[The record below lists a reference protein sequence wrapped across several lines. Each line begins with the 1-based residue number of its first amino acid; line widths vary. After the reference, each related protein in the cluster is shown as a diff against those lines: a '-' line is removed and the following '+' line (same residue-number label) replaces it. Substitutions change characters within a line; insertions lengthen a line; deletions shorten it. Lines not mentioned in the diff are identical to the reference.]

1 MPDLSVSGD
10 NFDLV
15 VVDPH
20 DPTTTSET
28 RSANAI
34 AEPPPDGYQ
43 PCRRKISLITK
54 INSCTQSKNEQESE
68 ASNLNIT
75 RRWSSESQRTARIC
89 ACSGVAK
96 ARCKTKLKS
105 ESKRGVYLN
114 RGEKG
119 AQPLAPSGEGRVAS
133 REGEGARLPLLAP
146 NPRSPSW
153 AVMLGRLLCILG
165 LQSSTARRSLIPSHG
180 PE

>member
-1 MPDLSVSGD
+1 MVQKPSLVNQLSPLRFLDDRGGVPDLSVSGD

-34 AEPPPDGYQ
+34 AEPTPDGYQ

-75 RRWSSESQRTARIC
+75 RRWSLNYTTATRWRLFG
-89 ACSGVAK
+89 CS
-96 ARCKTKLKS
+96 
-105 ESKRGVYLN
+105 
-114 RGEKG
+114 
-119 AQPLAPSGEGRVAS
+119 
-133 REGEGARLPLLAP
+133 
-146 NPRSPSW
+146 
-153 AVMLGRLLCILG
+153 
-165 LQSSTARRSLIPSHG
+165 
-180 PE
+180 

>member
-1 MPDLSVSGD
+1 MIICLNEILDLSFLKNLSSIQYIYIYIYIYMRFVSLTIFLSTCKLCMSYRNQARPDIKWGLVRDRGGVPDLSVSRD

-15 VVDPH
+15 GDDPH

-34 AEPPPDGYQ
+34 AEPTPDGYR

-54 INSCTQSKNEQESE
+54 INSCAQSKNEQESE

-75 RRWSSESQRTARIC
+75 RKWSSESQRTVCIC

-105 ESKRGVYLN
+105 EN
-114 RGEKG
+114 
-119 AQPLAPSGEGRVAS
+119 
-133 REGEGARLPLLAP
+133 
-146 NPRSPSW
+146 
-153 AVMLGRLLCILG
+153 
-165 LQSSTARRSLIPSHG
+165 
-180 PE
+180 